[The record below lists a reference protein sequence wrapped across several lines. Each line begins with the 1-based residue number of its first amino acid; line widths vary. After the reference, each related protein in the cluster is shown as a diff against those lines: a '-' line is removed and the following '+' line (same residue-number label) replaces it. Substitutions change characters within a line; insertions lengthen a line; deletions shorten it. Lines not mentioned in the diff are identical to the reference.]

1 MGKVE
6 TIEREVQSLSP
17 TDLATFRAWF
27 MRFDTD
33 AWDRQIEH
41 DADNGKLG
49 MLADE
54 ALAAFQAGQCKQF

>member
-6 TIEREVQSLSP
+6 AIEREVQSLSP

-27 MRFDTD
+27 MLFDTD
-33 AWDRQIEH
+33 GDRQIEQ